1 MSDHLMPGY
10 TERLDAFLGH
20 QVEAKNIEARIIE
33 EETKELNKLLDEVE
47 DANG

>member
-1 MSDHLMPGY
+1 
-10 TERLDAFLGH
+10 LDAFLGH
-20 QVEAKNIEARIIE
+20 QVKAKTIEALIIE